1 MGLRRCVV
9 LAGTSFNMSDEMSRR
24 LRISGASAAA
34 IAAFSYSLAKRAFAL
49 FTWCQKAGEVRNHMS
64 NVSGIWQYLGQ
75 EEILGTACS
84 AYFPS
89 NVSVIEDLMKELVN
103 MLNGCTWLRTR

>member
-9 LAGTSFNMSDEMSRR
+9 LAGTSFIIIDEMSRR

-49 FTWCQKAGEVRNHMS
+49 FTWCQKTGIVRNYMS
-64 NVSGIWQYLGQ
+64 IVLGISKYLGQ
-75 EEILGTACS
+75 Q
-84 AYFPS
+84 
-89 NVSVIEDLMKELVN
+89 
-103 MLNGCTWLRTR
+103 